1 MATKMKHGNYVATID
16 YDADLG
22 KFFGEVINIS
32 DVVTF
37 YGSSVAELRREFA
50 RSINAHLAY
59 CKKKGI
65 QPSRPFSGRFNVR
78 LPPESHA
85 VVSAAAAVSGKT
97 MNVWVSET
105 LEREAKRALGTRD

>member
-16 YDADLG
+16 YDPDLG

-65 QPSRPFSGRFNVR
+65 QPSERS
-78 LPPESHA
+78 
-85 VVSAAAAVSGKT
+85 
-97 MNVWVSET
+97 
-105 LEREAKRALGTRD
+105 EREIERAVRRRRWTGGVRRP